1 MSANEPFKA
10 HRGQVLLNRFQLSH
24 PLGQGGM
31 GEVWRAH
38 DRDLALDI
46 AIKLLHP
53 ELAAAPAQVEF
64 LKNECRLARSLNHPH
79 IVPVYDFH
87 HDRET
92 VFISMAW
99 VDGPSFD
106 HWNRLDNR
114 SWADR
119 LPPLVSAARA
129 LDYVHRQGLVHR
141 DVKAGNI
148 LIDRDSQPHLTDFGI
163 AGIYRIDADRS
174 TVHSGGSRH
183 CMSPQQRQG
192 LPPHPADDIYS
203 FGILLL
209 ETLIPADRSGNEPL
223 STDDIRRSFQT
234 STDTPL
240 ELVDTVVNML
250 ADRREDRPAS
260 MTTVASAMDQA
271 LADRAGRTIPP
282 RGAPASAGEAPATP
296 SAAVITPQPFA
307 APENRGDPGA
317 KTRSW
322 HIPVLLGIL
331 ALLLMAGGGLLL
343 QYLARHPLVSEPAT
357 IATPAPAPAIRPPQ
371 APAPA
376 APLSN
381 ADESTAEKALAD
393 WRQALGDLETIGG
406 PDWAPEAFTAITREA
421 TAADDAFLQAD
432 YAGATRHYTTAAR
445 DARRLQ
451 GQAPEIL
458 SQLLAEGQT
467 ALDQGDGP
475 RSSDRFAL
483 ALKIDPQNPAA
494 RKGLERSQKVAEV
507 VTLMQNGEAHEAIG
521 NLALALADYEA
532 ALARDPEW
540 APAQAAVP
548 RVRQRVATAQFDH
561 HMSAGLTAFHNRNYA
576 DARREINRALV
587 FKPGAPEALDA
598 LSQISTAVRNDR
610 IAQLRRQAQTAETN
624 EAWDQALEHYR
635 QVLGIDPTIQFATQG
650 ANRAEERVRLG
661 KRIQYYMDHPDDLAN
676 DTYLEKAAQLVAA
689 LRQITPQGP
698 RLKSQIATLDRM
710 VQNARTRVA
719 VTLTSDELTEVTIYR
734 VGRLGQFLSRTVEL
748 RPGTYTI
755 AGARDG
761 YKDVRQTLRIRP
773 GQGPTQVVVQCTE
786 KI

>member
-1 MSANEPFKA
+1 MTNRETFQA
-10 HRGQVLLNRFQLSH
+10 RQGQMLLNRFKLSH

-38 DRDLALDI
+38 DQDLGLDI

-87 HDRET
+87 YDRET

-106 HWNRLDNR
+106 HWNRLSNR
-114 SWADR
+114 AWVDR
-119 LPPLVSAARA
+119 LQPLVSAARA
-129 LDYVHRQGLVHR
+129 LDYVHRQDLVHR

-148 LIDRDSQPHLTDFGI
+148 LIDRNNQPHLTDFGI
-163 AGIYRIDADRS
+163 AGVYRIDADRT

-203 FGILLL
+203 FGLLLL
-209 ETLIPADRSGNEPL
+209 ETLTRVERMGSDPLTADEIHRSL
-223 STDDIRRSFQT
+223 QASA
-234 STDTPL
+234 DTPP
-240 ELVDTVVNML
+240 ELIEVVARML
-250 ADRREDRPAS
+250 ANRREDRPAS
-260 MTTVASAMDQA
+260 MTTVASAMGQA
-271 LADRAGRTIPP
+271 LAERAGRTIPP
-282 RGAPASAGEAPATP
+282 RGMPPPSDEVPATP
-296 SAAVITPQPFA
+296 SAEVITPQPFA
-307 APENRGDPGA
+307 APENRRDPGA
-317 KTRSW
+317 TTRAW
-322 HIPVLLGIL
+322 RMPAFLGIM
-331 ALLLMAGGGLLL
+331 ALLLVAGGGFLL
-343 QYLARHPLVSEPAT
+343 QYLSRHPLVPEPAT
-357 IATPAPAPAIRPPQ
+357 ISRPPPPPASSLPQ

-376 APLSN
+376 EPPSA

-393 WRQALGDLETIGG
+393 WRQALADIEAIGG
-406 PDWAPEAFTAITREA
+406 PDWAPEAFAAVTRNA

-432 YAGATRHYTTAAR
+432 YAGAAQHYTTAAQ

-451 GQAPEIL
+451 AQAPEVL

-475 RSSDRFAL
+475 RSGERFAL
-483 ALKIDPQNPAA
+483 ALKIDPQNAAA
-494 RKGLERSQKVAEV
+494 RKGLERAQKVAEV
-507 VTLMQNGEAHEAIG
+507 IALMQIGQSHESAG
-521 NLALALADYEA
+521 NFALALADYEA
-532 ALARDPEW
+532 ALALDPEW
-540 APAQAAVP
+540 PPAQAAVP
-548 RVRQRVATAQFDH
+548 RVRKRVATAQFNH
-561 HMSAGLTAFHNRNYA
+561 HMSAGLAALHRKAYTE
-576 DARREINRALV
+576 ARREINKALA
-587 FKPGAPEALDA
+587 FMPGAPEARDA
-598 LSQISTAVRNDR
+598 LNQIDTAARDDR
-610 IAQLRRQAQTAETN
+610 IARLRRQAQTAEKN

-635 QVLGIDPTIQFATQG
+635 QVLGIDPTIQFAVRG
-650 ANRAEERVRLG
+650 ATRTEGRVRLG
-661 KRIQYYMDHPDDLAN
+661 KRVQYYMDHPGDLGN
-676 DTYLEKAAQLVAA
+676 DTYLKKAAQLVAE
-689 LRQITPQGP
+689 LRQVSPQGP

-710 VQNARTRVA
+710 VQNARTVVE

-734 VGRLGQFLSRTVEL
+734 VGRLGHFLTRTLEL

-761 YKDVRQTLRIRP
+761 YKDVRHTLRIRP